1 MYAAYTVGMTT
12 TAYAGFRDAR
22 DHLKPILDVA
32 GTGRLVTVARGE
44 QVSAVVS
51 AERLRQFLSVTV
63 PSRARV
69 VFEDDGSVAVLV
81 RGTPVAAEAS
91 TLDAAIEETIVVLR
105 DYADDWE
112 ADLYLAPNHEGN
124 WGLVSL
130 IRLSTDDQ
138 LRAWVTGEVR

>member
-1 MYAAYTVGMTT
+1 MYAAYADGMTT

-32 GTGRLVTVARGE
+32 GSGRMVTVARGD

-51 AERLRQFLSVTV
+51 GERLRQLLSTTV
-63 PSRARV
+63 PARARV
-69 VFEDDGSVAVLV
+69 VFEDDGSVAVLIP
-81 RGTPVAAEAS
+81 GTPVAAEAGN
-91 TLDAAIEETIVVLR
+91 LDAALEEMIVVLR

-130 IRLSTDDQ
+130 VRLSSDDQ
-138 LRAWVTGEVR
+138 LRAWLTGEAR